1 MREPSAR
8 TLSNFLF
15 RDVFVAIQRLDIV
28 VADHFW
34 SLFFFFFL
42 GGAPFR
48 ERERARDVAKRTSM
62 HRERDFCGDALKEEG
77 KKWVSVSPPFFK
89 AKSCVLS
96 RTRRS
101 LLPLHR
107 FVQKIVDLLA
117 PNEM

>member
-1 MREPSAR
+1 
-8 TLSNFLF
+8 
-15 RDVFVAIQRLDIV
+15 
-28 VADHFW
+28 
-34 SLFFFFFL
+34 
-42 GGAPFR
+42 
-48 ERERARDVAKRTSM
+48 M